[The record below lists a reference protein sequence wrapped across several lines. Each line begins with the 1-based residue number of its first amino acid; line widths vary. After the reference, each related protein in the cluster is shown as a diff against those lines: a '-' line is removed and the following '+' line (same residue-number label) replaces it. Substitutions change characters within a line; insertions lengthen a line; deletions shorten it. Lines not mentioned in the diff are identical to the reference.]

1 MLKRFLCHLSLKSSV
16 SQRKIL
22 IVMGSILVVFL
33 LILGGVS
40 RQMSRPPTKEIE
52 IAALLPIAEAN
63 AGMFGAPVLNGIE
76 LAVQEANSSKL
87 WPIAL
92 KVHDYMGDIDLAQ
105 QQANQIIDSQAKLA
119 IGPTFSTT
127 SLAVGPIFADAS
139 LASLTPTATADSI
152 TQNRTTFR
160 TIFKNSDQG
169 EILADYLVK
178 GLKYGRAAVFVVNN
192 AYGQSL
198 REGFEQA
205 AAQLD
210 LDPQYYNFKTEE
222 EAQQMAEEVA
232 ADPNP
237 PPIVLLTLAPE
248 GMAILTSLRRQGVA
262 GPFLGGDA
270 FSDELVIEELAEQP
284 EEQEQ
289 SGYFSNNLYALAPVI
304 LDSANG
310 KTLAFAEAYRKRFDR
325 EPTWTAV
332 AGYDAAKLAVKAVR
346 EVAPRF
352 EANPNL
358 RVSRFQVMDQLLSL
372 DSLERA
378 EPGLLGPFL
387 FDEHQSRQQAIRVGT
402 FNNGHFESAPI
413 QILPVL
419 EPNPEEL
426 ASGEVFEQSPGK
438 YAREQKV
445 VYTGVYINEIS
456 RVDIANS
463 SFEAD
468 FYLWLRFAGEL
479 STDSNDP
486 TDLIFPSMIGG
497 SFNREEPVERLQLSD
512 GSQYCLWRV
521 RGKFRNDFDLK
532 SYPFDRQTLSLPF
545 SNARSSLEQI
555 VYVIDRRSDV
565 REPLDTALTVSST
578 PNLESGTAPTVV
590 PINTHSV
597 ASPQAFRQLSRW
609 KALEAIARRDNLV
622 TNSALGNPELVG
634 VERQRELSG
643 FLVTVE
649 IERRALTTL
658 AKSLLPLLIMSLI
671 LFASLFFPVEL
682 INQKVTVAVTGAL
695 SGAVLLTNINNQLG
709 GIGYTIALEYV
720 FYLFFLLTLSAI
732 LSAMVTTKLRVANR
746 AKAAKRIERFTRL
759 FFVTIVAGVFVGALC
774 LFLSR

>member
-1 MLKRFLCHLSLKSSV
+1 MLNRFLSQISLKSSL
-16 SQRKIL
+16 SWRKIL
-22 IVMGSILVVFL
+22 IPIASVLVVL
-33 LILGGVS
+33 LIIFGTVS
-40 RQMSRPPTKEIE
+40 RQVSTTPTKEIE

-76 LAVQEANSSKL
+76 LAVEEANASKL

-92 KVHDYMGDIDLAQ
+92 KVYDYTGDIDLAK
-105 QQANQIIDSQAKLA
+105 QQASQILDSQAKLA
-119 IGPTFSTT
+119 VGPTFSTT
-127 SLAVGPIFADAS
+127 SLAVGPIFAGAS

-178 GLKYGRAAVFVVNN
+178 GLKYSRAAVFIVDN
-192 AYGQSL
+192 AYGQTL
-198 REGFEQA
+198 QQGFQQA

-210 LDPQYYNFKTEE
+210 LDPQYFVFTTEQ
-222 EAQQMAEEVA
+222 EALQMAEEVV
-232 ADPNP
+232 ADPDP
-237 PPIVLLTLAPE
+237 PPVVLLTLAPE
-248 GMAILTSLRRQGVA
+248 GMAILTSLRRQGVTS
-262 GPFLGGDA
+262 PFLGGDA
-270 FSDELVIEELAEQP
+270 FADELVIEELAEQP

-289 SGYFSNNLYALAPVI
+289 PGYFSNNLYALAPVI
-304 LDSANG
+304 MDSANAE
-310 KTLAFAEAYRKRFDR
+310 TLAFAETYKQRFER

-352 EANPNL
+352 ETNRSL
-358 RVSRFQVMDQLLSL
+358 RVSRFQVVNQLLSL

-387 FDEHQSRQQAIRVGT
+387 FDEQQSRQQAIRVGK
-402 FNNGHFESAPI
+402 FNNGHFDSAPI

-419 EPNPEEL
+419 EPKPEEL

-468 FYLWLRFAGEL
+468 FYLWLRFAGEV
-479 STDSNDP
+479 STDSTDP

-497 SFNREEPVERLQLSD
+497 SFNHDEPVERLQLSD
-512 GSQYCLWRV
+512 GSQYWLWRV
-521 RGKFRNDFDLK
+521 RGEFRNDFDLK
-532 SYPFDRQTLSLPF
+532 SYPFDSQTLSLPF

-555 VYVIDRRSDV
+555 VYVIDRRSDQGPS
-565 REPLDTALTVSST
+565 ETALTANSA
-578 PNLESGTAPTVV
+578 PNLELETGPTVV
-590 PINTHSV
+590 PHNTHSV

-671 LFASLFFPVEL
+671 LFASLFFPAEL
-682 INQKVTVAVTGAL
+682 TNQKVTVAVTGAL

-732 LSAMVTTKLRVANR
+732 VSAMLSTKLRVANR
-746 AKAAKRIERFTRL
+746 AKLAKRIERFTRL
-759 FFVTIVAGVFVGALC
+759 FFVAIIAGALVGALC